1 MSEPR
6 RLTPN
11 QMEAVNLT
19 ARQCLVIA
27 PAGSGKTEVLIRR
40 IERLLNESRGE
51 SFRLLAVT
59 FTVKAADEL
68 KARVA
73 RSIGEEAWRVDADTI
88 HGFAL
93 GWLQRAGRAVGI
105 SPNVVVY
112 AHDGDRADLLRR
124 FLNSI
129 EEPSDVDE
137 GTLLKI
143 LARIDFLRT
152 SLVKPADAPN
162 ELIGKLS
169 FRLPELFEAY
179 VTALDDAGGIDF
191 PGMLTKLLDLL
202 DLDPTV
208 PRRMKR
214 TYRQVLVDEGQDLTE
229 AQASLLQAIVG
240 DSLELFVVADD
251 RQSIN
256 GWAGGGMDWARK
268 LVGSQSVQLELKHNF
283 RCATQ
288 ILTLAQSVARHFNP
302 PRTDAA
308 TPPGTPDGAL
318 RACVAGDSV
327 EEARMVA
334 DWIDRLVEE
343 GIDPSVLV
351 SGEWNRLVAEDIA
364 VIART
369 RYGLDEVQRELEARN
384 HRVSV
389 QADAGSFLSSP
400 EARLFHA
407 LLEVGVNNLNRPAW
421 RRIDDELFNILGD
434 CLGIVHGCE
443 SLSALRGWTASTSA
457 YPVVN
462 LISRS
467 KFDPDGLDE
476 LAKAVRTGDYFTDRD
491 LDQWDA
497 WWSAYRASTAHQD
510 RSGTGLLQFL
520 LRVQQTRSDQP
531 GIRLL
536 TTHRSKGLEFR
547 AVAVVDLMQGSFPH
561 YRSLGSQEELESERR
576 AFYVSV
582 TRASR
587 ALLLTWPRQ
596 RNTRYG
602 MRQADPSQFLHEA
615 GVNVVNRF

>member
-1 MSEPR
+1 MFEPP
-6 RLTPN
+6 RLTQN
-11 QMEAVNLT
+11 QKDAVNLP

-27 PAGSGKTEVLIRR
+27 PTGSGKTEVLIRR

-68 KARVA
+68 KTRVA

-93 GWLQRAGRAVGI
+93 GWLQRTGRAVGI
-105 SPNVVVY
+105 SPDVVVY
-112 AHDGDRADLLRR
+112 AHTGDRADLLRR
-124 FLNSI
+124 FLDSV
-129 EEPSDVDE
+129 EESRVDE
-137 GTLLKI
+137 RTLCKI
-143 LARIDFLRT
+143 LDRIDDLRT
-152 SLVKPADAPN
+152 NLVKPADAPN
-162 ELIGKLS
+162 ESIDKLP

-179 VTALDDAGGIDF
+179 LTALDDAGGIDF
-191 PGMLTKLLDLL
+191 PGMLTKLLDLF

-214 TYRQVLVDEGQDLTE
+214 TYRQVLVDEGQDLTK
-229 AQASLLQAIVG
+229 AQSSLLQAIVG
-240 DSLELFVVADD
+240 SSLELFVVADD

-256 GWAGGGMDWARK
+256 GWAGGGMHWARE
-268 LVGSQSVQLELKHNF
+268 LVGSQSMQFELEHNF
-283 RCATQ
+283 RCATR
-288 ILTLAQSVARHFNP
+288 ILALARRVAHHFNP

-308 TPPGTPDGAL
+308 TPPGTPDGMICT
-318 RACVAGDSV
+318 CVAGDSV

-334 DWIDRLVEE
+334 DWIDGLIER
-343 GIDPSVLV
+343 GIDRSVLV
-351 SGEWNRLVAEDIA
+351 PGEWNRLVAEDIA

-384 HRVSV
+384 HGVSI
-389 QADAGSFLSSP
+389 QTDAGSLLSSP

-407 LLEVGVNNLNRPAW
+407 LLEVGVNNGNRPAW
-421 RRIDDELFNILGD
+421 RRINDELFNILGE
-434 CLGIVHGCE
+434 CPGIVDRCE
-443 SLSALRGWTASTSA
+443 NLIDLRGFVSSS
-457 YPVVN
+457 PVYSIVD
-462 LISRS
+462 LIGRT
-467 KFDPDGLDE
+467 KFDASGLDE
-476 LAKAVRTGDYFTDRD
+476 LAKEVRTGGYLTGLD
-491 LDQWDA
+491 LDRWDA

-510 RSGTGLLQFL
+510 RSGTGLLRYL

-547 AVAVVDLMQGSFPH
+547 AVAVVGLTQGSFPH
-561 YRSLGSQEELESERR
+561 YRSLSNKDELESERR

-587 ALLLTWPRQ
+587 ALLLTWPRH
-596 RNTRYG
+596 RSTRYG
-602 MRQADPSQFLHEA
+602 TRLAEPSQFLHEA
-615 GVNVVNRF
+615 GIQL

>member
-40 IERLLNESRGE
+40 IERLLNESRGQ

-73 RSIGEEAWRVDADTI
+73 RSVGEEAWRVDADTI

-105 SPNVVVY
+105 SPDVVVY
-112 AHDGDRADLLRR
+112 AHDADRADLLRR
-124 FLNSI
+124 FLNSV
-129 EEPSDVDE
+129 EEANVDE
-137 GTLLKI
+137 GTLIKI
-143 LARIDFLRT
+143 LKRIDLLRT

-191 PGMLTKLLDLL
+191 PGMLTKLFDLFG
-202 DLDPTV
+202 LDPAV
-208 PRRMKR
+208 PKRMQR

-229 AQASLLQAIVG
+229 AQESLLQAIVG
-240 DSLELFVVADD
+240 NSLKLFVVADD

-256 GWAGGGMDWARK
+256 GWAGGGMKWARK
-268 LVGSQSVQLELKHNF
+268 LVGSQSVQLELAHNF
-283 RCATQ
+283 RCANQ
-288 ILTLAQSVARHFNP
+288 ILTLARRVARHFDP

-308 TPPGTPDGAL
+308 TPPGTPDGTL
-318 RACVAGDSV
+318 RTCMAGDSV
-327 EEARMVA
+327 AEAHMVA
-334 DWIDRLVEE
+334 DWIDGLVEE
-343 GIDPSVLV
+343 GIDPSVLIP
-351 SGEWNRLVAEDIA
+351 GEWNRLVAEDIA

-384 HRVSV
+384 HEVSV
-389 QADAGSFLSSP
+389 QADAESFLSSP

-407 LLEVGVNNLNRPAW
+407 LLEVGVNNRNRPAW
-421 RRIDDELFNILGD
+421 RRIDEELFNILGN
-434 CLGIVHGCE
+434 CLGIADRCGN
-443 SLSALRGWTASTSA
+443 LSKLRELTSSTSA
-457 YPVVN
+457 YPAVD

-467 KFDPDGLDE
+467 KFDANGLDE
-476 LAKAVRTGDYFTDRD
+476 LAKSVRIGDYFTDRD
-491 LDQWDA
+491 LDRWDA
-497 WWSAYRASTAHQD
+497 WWSTYRASTAHQD
-510 RSGTGLLQFL
+510 RSGTGLLRFL
-520 LRVQQTRSDQP
+520 LRVQQTRTDQP
-531 GIRLL
+531 GIRLM

-547 AVAVVDLMQGSFPH
+547 AVAVVGLTQGSFPH
-561 YRSLGSQEELESERR
+561 YRSLRSKEELESERR

-596 RNTRYG
+596 RNTRFG
-602 MRQADPSQFLHEA
+602 MRRADPSQFLLEA
-615 GVNVVNRF
+615 GANVVNSS

>member
-1 MSEPR
+1 MSEPC

-19 ARQCLVIA
+19 ARQCLVTA
-27 PAGSGKTEVLIRR
+27 PDGSGKTEVLIRR

-59 FTVKAADEL
+59 FTAKAADEL
-68 KARVA
+68 RARVA

-93 GWLQRAGRAVGI
+93 GWLQRAGRAVGV
-105 SPNVVVY
+105 SPDVVVHAY
-112 AHDGDRADLLRR
+112 DGDRAGLLRR
-124 FLNSI
+124 FLNSV
-129 EEPSDVDE
+129 EEAYVDE
-137 GTLLKI
+137 GTLLRI
-143 LARIDFLRT
+143 LDRIDLLRT

-162 ELIGKLS
+162 ELIDGMS
-169 FRLPELFEAY
+169 FRLPELLEAY

-202 DLDPTV
+202 DLDPAV

-214 TYRQVLVDEGQDLTE
+214 TYRQVLVDEGQNLTK
-229 AQASLLQAIVG
+229 AQASLLQTIVG

-256 GWAGGGMDWARK
+256 GWAEGGMGWARK
-268 LVGSQSVQLELKHNF
+268 LVGPQSVQLELKHNF
-283 RCATQ
+283 RRATQ
-288 ILTLAQSVARHFNP
+288 ILTLARRVARHFNP

-308 TPPGTPDGAL
+308 MPPGTPDGAL
-318 RACVAGDSV
+318 RTCMAEDSV

-334 DWIDRLVEE
+334 DWIDGLVEE
-343 GIDPSVLV
+343 GIDPSALV
-351 SGEWNRLVAEDIA
+351 PGEWNRLAAEDIA

-384 HRVSV
+384 HGVSV
-389 QADAGSFLSSP
+389 QADAESFLASS

-407 LLEVGVNNLNRPAW
+407 LLEVGVNNRNRPAW

-434 CLGIVHGCE
+434 RLGIVDGYG
-443 SLSALRGWTASTSA
+443 SLSELRGWTSSTSV
-457 YPVVN
+457 YPVVD
-462 LISRS
+462 LMSRS
-467 KFDPDGLDE
+467 KFDADGLDE
-476 LAKAVRTGDYFTDRD
+476 LAKVVRTGDYFTDRD
-491 LDQWDA
+491 LDRWDA

-510 RSGTGLLQFL
+510 RSGTGLLRFL

-547 AVAVVDLMQGSFPH
+547 AVAVVGLTQGSFPH
-561 YRSLGSQEELESERR
+561 YRSLGSQEELERERR

-596 RNTRYG
+596 RSTRYG
-602 MRQADPSQFLHEA
+602 LRRADPSQFLREA
-615 GVNVVNRF
+615 GVNVANSF